1 MFFPKQTSYVMNDF
15 FGPNFEAV
23 GHHLRHAQAVLI
35 GAGAGLSAAG
45 GMLYADLD
53 LYKRLFPGY
62 HERYGLNGVYE
73 GGFYPWQR
81 EEEQMAYWAR
91 HINAMRF
98 QFPLGKPYMDLL
110 RIVRGHDYFVFTTN
124 VDGQFQKAGFDIH
137 RLATP
142 QGDYGLFQ
150 CSRPCHDTVYPNQE
164 LVQQLCA
171 SLPDGVFALRPEQV
185 PRCPRCG
192 AVMEPNIRKSSSF
205 IEAHWQ
211 PQMQAL
217 QNFLQRTNGLRRVLL
232 EIGVGFNTPG
242 IIRYPFE
249 RMTLA
254 DDHTTLIRINAQAT
268 ACSPA
273 LRASG
278 RYIGYEGDAGAL
290 LANLPTGEQ

>member
-1 MFFPKQTSYVMNDF
+1 MNDF
-15 FGPNFEAV
+15 SNQSFEAIR
-23 GHHLRHAQAVLI
+23 HHLQHAQAVLI
-35 GAGAGLSAAG
+35 GAGAGLSAAAG
-45 GMLYADLD
+45 LLYADLD
-53 LYKRLFPGY
+53 LYQRLFPGY
-62 HERYGLNGVYE
+62 HERYGLTGVYE
-73 GGFYPWQR
+73 GGFYPWSS

-91 HINAMRF
+91 HIHAMRF
-98 QFPLGKPYMDLL
+98 QFPLGKPYIDLL
-110 RIVRGHDYFVFTTN
+110 RIVRKHDYFVLTTN
-124 VDGQFQKAGFDIH
+124 VDGQFHKAGFDIQ

-192 AVMEPNIRKSSSF
+192 AVMEPNIRKSASY
-205 IEAHWQ
+205 IETHWQ

-217 QNFLQRTNGLRRVLL
+217 QVFLQRTQGLRRVFL

-254 DDHTTLIRINAQAT
+254 DDNTTLIRINAEST
-268 ACSPA
+268 RCSPA
-273 LRASG
+273 LQSNA
-278 RYIGYEGDAGAL
+278 RYIGYEEDAGTL
-290 LANLPTGEQ
+290 LASLALNVKETNP